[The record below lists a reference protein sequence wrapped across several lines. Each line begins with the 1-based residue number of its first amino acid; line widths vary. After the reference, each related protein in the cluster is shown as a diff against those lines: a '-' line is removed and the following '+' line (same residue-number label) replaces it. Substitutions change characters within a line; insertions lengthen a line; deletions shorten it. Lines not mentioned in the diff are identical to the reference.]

1 MYRPLV
7 LYAISILLGSV
18 TSYIF
23 LEKIYIGIIINVI
36 LIIIFYKNLEKEDF
50 IIAMIFVFIGFMSHY
65 NYFNF
70 ELGEQIQGRIIECN
84 KYKIVATVKN
94 RKIVLE
100 GEGLSSFKI
109 GDIFEVKGNF
119 EFDVDYKNGVLGVFN
134 IDNMNSNSDILSK
147 VYNIKNLCYQEIEK
161 YDEELANF
169 VMAISLGDKSFL
181 DYEKKGVMNTLG
193 IIHIITVS
201 GFHIALIY
209 TFIEKVLNY
218 KVAIVTTFIYITII
232 GYTPSTV
239 RAFIMI
245 FILVMSKKVYRNYDS
260 LSSLSLAFIILV
272 SMKPYYI
279 LNPAFNLSFLSVLG
293 IITMKDKFD
302 KVLDF
307 LPTLIKDSVAI
318 TLSASMFTT
327 LYMAYSFK
335 KINLNGIVAN
345 FLLMPFYSFLI
356 IASNLLLIVIYI
368 PKFNKVFIYLL
379 KGLLLCTNTFENFI
393 VSNFN
398 SVYTISYIGALTITS
413 MYISYIFYKRNYKN
427 TIFIPI
433 IMTIFTL
440 FNMYSYYPNISYI
453 KTKKGTTININ
464 YKMNNIILSNNKVKI
479 SKIREDIKVDRIYD
493 EIENEKNIKLN
504 NKYNI
509 MVKNNGKYLDLIV
522 DDNIIITKN
531 RGYNLENNKAYKQ
544 VKIVE
549 DDKNVGIGFTYD
561 KYKLVNKNVFQVQ
574 I

>member
-109 GDIFEVKGNF
+109 GDIFEAKGNF

-307 LPTLIKDSVAI
+307 LPTLIKDSVSI

-327 LYMAYSFK
+327 LYMAYNFK
-335 KINLNGIVAN
+335 KVNLNGIVAN

-356 IASNLLLIVIYI
+356 IVSNLLLILIYI

-398 SVYTISYIGALTITS
+398 TVYTISYIGALTITS
-413 MYISYIFYKRNYKN
+413 MYISYIFLKK
-427 TIFIPI
+427 I
-433 IMTIFTL
+433 IRTQF
-440 FNMYSYYPNISYI
+440 SYQS
-453 KTKKGTTININ
+453 
-464 YKMNNIILSNNKVKI
+464 
-479 SKIREDIKVDRIYD
+479 
-493 EIENEKNIKLN
+493 
-504 NKYNI
+504 
-509 MVKNNGKYLDLIV
+509 
-522 DDNIIITKN
+522 
-531 RGYNLENNKAYKQ
+531 
-544 VKIVE
+544 
-549 DDKNVGIGFTYD
+549 
-561 KYKLVNKNVFQVQ
+561 
-574 I
+574 